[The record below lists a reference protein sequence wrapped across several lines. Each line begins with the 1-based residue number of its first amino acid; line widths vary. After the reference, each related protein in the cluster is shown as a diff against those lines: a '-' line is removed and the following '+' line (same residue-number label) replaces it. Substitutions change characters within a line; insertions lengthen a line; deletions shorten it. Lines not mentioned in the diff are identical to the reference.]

1 MKKSPLPLP
10 GRCWPRIAATAA
22 LIAAATSAMV
32 AGPKGEITVR
42 QLGDARITVDGN
54 LADWPLAAFKAAAQQ
69 PLFPQGQQSDS
80 TSARGDHLIFDPARV
95 GLFNG
100 TGPAAFVSGDN
111 DFGVATYFAYDLKYL
126 YVLAVVIDDTLRD
139 DRDTSPFGTQGF
151 FNDGFEFFLDT
162 KGDSTDCISD
172 NAFPSV
178 DEEPP
183 NSDDFQVTVAL
194 NAAFKPAG
202 AGADV
207 LGARQTVERAGN
219 PELIGA
225 EKGGPGGLYR
235 DQLDLMGGPD
245 IAARKYADLRAAG
258 ARNPE
263 LAAKPSVKFSGYV
276 IEMRVPL
283 RNRIPGATTDHPM
296 GFEIFWRDVD
306 KIGSDA
312 GGADP
317 GAGGGDISWA
327 TWAQSTAV
335 DCSNPA
341 ASLFNSA
348 NWGQL
353 VFDKADP
360 LVPVP
365 AGKPSLLFV
374 TSTQDNA
381 PNADGDLVEFLKE
394 NGYGVVPFTSNGS
407 SADGLRQ
414 AAAKTSAVFI
424 SESIGSTSV
433 VDPPGQGT
441 GVFSLKGSDIPVI
454 SFEAFMFDNADWV
467 KRTED
472 GSNDFVNWGNT
483 GRAEVDA
490 IGLGEVDD
498 SLYIQKPGHPIAK
511 GLSGKLKV
519 YNEPYSFTFGLP
531 SADAD
536 VVASVDAAGKVPT
549 LFVYEKGDR
558 LPDGSVAPNKRIGLF
573 LGQAAN
579 PNANYGPALANLT
592 AAGKQLLLNTI
603 AYVAPAAP
611 PAPVSLG
618 AVRLEGASVVL
629 SWQGGNPPFTIQD
642 AGEVAGPWSNLG
654 TTSDRTSTQ
663 PAQATRRFF
672 RVLGQ

>member
-1 MKKSPLPLP
+1 
-10 GRCWPRIAATAA
+10 
-22 LIAAATSAMV
+22 
-32 AGPKGEITVR
+32 
-42 QLGDARITVDGN
+42 
-54 LADWPLAAFKAAAQQ
+54 
-69 PLFPQGQQSDS
+69 
-80 TSARGDHLIFDPARV
+80 
-95 GLFNG
+95 
-100 TGPAAFVSGDN
+100 
-111 DFGVATYFAYDLKYL
+111 
-126 YVLAVVIDDTLRD
+126 
-139 DRDTSPFGTQGF
+139 
-151 FNDGFEFFLDT
+151 
-162 KGDSTDCISD
+162 
-172 NAFPSV
+172 
-178 DEEPP
+178 
-183 NSDDFQVTVAL
+183 
-194 NAAFKPAG
+194 
-202 AGADV
+202 
-207 LGARQTVERAGN
+207 
-219 PELIGA
+219 
-225 EKGGPGGLYR
+225 
-235 DQLDLMGGPD
+235 
-245 IAARKYADLRAAG
+245 
-258 ARNPE
+258 
-263 LAAKPSVKFSGYV
+263 
-276 IEMRVPL
+276 
-283 RNRIPGATTDHPM
+283 
-296 GFEIFWRDVD
+296 
-306 KIGSDA
+306 
-312 GGADP
+312 
-317 GAGGGDISWA
+317 
-327 TWAQSTAV
+327 
-335 DCSNPA
+335 
-341 ASLFNSA
+341 
-348 NWGQL
+348 
-353 VFDKADP
+353 
-360 LVPVP
+360 
-365 AGKPSLLFV
+365 
-374 TSTQDNA
+374 
-381 PNADGDLVEFLKE
+381 
-394 NGYGVVPFTSNGS
+394 
-407 SADGLRQ
+407 
-414 AAAKTSAVFI
+414 
-424 SESIGSTSV
+424 
-433 VDPPGQGT
+433 
-441 GVFSLKGSDIPVI
+441 PVI